1 MRDGPFLRREEWEV
15 VVIVNTTN
23 EWSFYSIVQIMFIS
37 FSTDFLYV
45 KILAL
50 RRGFSSFFC
59 LAKANQKFV
68 RSSKSSINQ

>member
-59 LAKANQKFV
+59 HAKANQKFV